1 MWTNT
6 ETRGITKCSTPRNLY
21 WFNPVEIVKSELFA
35 GASIALPTEV
45 NNILNILRIASQ
57 AMFGFFLAG
66 LVLDFVLIFVAPIV
80 LYSRW
85 WSFPFA
91 LLAFIAFLL
100 VAAGSVIGTAISV
113 IFKTALTSQADL
125 NIGVD
130 IGIKMFVFMWIAT
143 AFTLVAFLVHAG
155 LGCCC
160 TSRRDLRTGR
170 KGGRN
175 LATTANS
182 SEKPKRGYKLPKFG
196 RKSIT
201 SD

>member
-1 MWTNT
+1 MNQ
-6 ETRGITKCSTPRNLY
+6 Y

-35 GASIALPTEV
+35 GASIALPTDI
-45 NNILNILRIASQ
+45 NDILNILRIASQ

-66 LVLDFVLIFVAPIV
+66 TVLDFVLVFVGPIV
-80 LYSRW
+80 MYSRW

-91 LLAFIAFLL
+91 ILSFIAFLM

-113 IFKTALTSQADL
+113 IFKSALTSQPQL
-125 NIGVD
+125 NIGVE
-130 IGIKMFVFMWIAT
+130 IGVKMFAFMWIAT
-143 AFTLVAFLVHAG
+143 AFSLVAFLIHAG

-175 LATTANS
+175 LATIPDS
-182 SEKPKRGYKLPKFG
+182 SKKSKRGFKLPTFG
-196 RKSIT
+196 RKSIA